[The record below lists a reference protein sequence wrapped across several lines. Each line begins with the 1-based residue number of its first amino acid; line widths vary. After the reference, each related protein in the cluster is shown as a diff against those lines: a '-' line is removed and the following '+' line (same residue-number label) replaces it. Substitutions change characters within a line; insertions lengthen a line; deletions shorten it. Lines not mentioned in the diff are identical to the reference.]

1 MKKSILLS
9 SLLALGISGL
19 GDIAKADEISI
30 NGGSENVDN
39 YIGLV
44 RSEISDQP
52 LNQDSTVFKYIAA
65 GPVNGGYWIR
75 GTNSAYVISK
85 YKHYKRKARASVVN
99 GKGEFYGTP
108 WRNPNVLAVAQLKK
122 TKHGNKSYYDHQ

>member
-19 GDIAKADEISI
+19 GSIAKADEISI

-75 GTNSAYVISK
+75 GTNSAYVISR
-85 YKHYKRKARASVVN
+85 YKHYKKEARASVVN
-99 GKGEFYGTP
+99 GIGGYNGTP
-108 WRNPNVLAVAQLKK
+108 WNKPGSLATAQLKK
-122 TKHGNKSYYDHQ
+122 TKHGNKAYYDHK